1 LSLGLVLRPSE
12 NSKHTS
18 GDFIVISWGAMP
30 ASFDAFSS
38 AGTVALTTNVIGIKE
53 IASAHDLHPPDAIE
67 PDGGSEYLILH
78 P

>member
-1 LSLGLVLRPSE
+1 
-12 NSKHTS
+12 
-18 GDFIVISWGAMP
+18 MP